1 MDRIAI
7 TGYGAVSPVG
17 LDAPSTWAALLD
29 GVSGVGPL
37 TEPWAEE
44 LPARIAGKVP
54 EGFEELLPV
63 RELRRL
69 DRSEQFAMVAGR
81 EAWERAGR
89 PEVDGERLGVAI
101 GTGIGGITTTVVQEH
116 NFADSG
122 PRRVSPHTVNMLMAN
137 GAAAW
142 LSIDI
147 GAKAGA
153 RTPVSACASGSE
165 AIAMGREMI
174 LSGSADVVV
183 AGGTEA
189 AIAGLTLASFAQTRA
204 LSKRNDEPTL
214 ASRPFD
220 VGRDGFVLGE
230 GAAVLVLERES
241 FARAR
246 GAAIYGFIEGAAV
259 TSDAFDIVGADP
271 ANQAR
276 TISSALKVAGV
287 GPGDVGF
294 VHAHATSTP
303 AGDVNESRAIAQA
316 GIQAPVTSTK
326 SMTGHLLG
334 GSGALSTLVAV
345 LALQEGVVP
354 PTTNLDQVD
363 PEIEVD
369 VVQNTKREVKADV
382 AVVNAFGFGGHNVAL
397 VIARS

>member
-17 LDAPSTWAALLD
+17 LDAPSTWAGLLD
-29 GVSGVGPL
+29 GVSGIVPL

-81 EAWERAGR
+81 EAWARAGK
-89 PEVDGERLGVAI
+89 PEVDGDRLGVAI

-116 NFADSG
+116 NFADAG

-189 AIAGLTLASFAQTRA
+189 AIAGLTLAAFAQTRA
-204 LSKRNDEPTL
+204 LSKRNDDPTH

-220 VGRDGFVLGE
+220 VARDGFVLGE

-246 GAAIYGFIEGAAV
+246 GAAIYGFVEGAAV

-276 TISSALKVAGV
+276 TITIALKMAGV
-287 GPGDVGF
+287 DPGDVGF

-303 AGDVNESRAIAQA
+303 AGDVNESRAIVQA
-316 GIQAPVTSTK
+316 GITAPVTSTK

-334 GSGALSTLVAV
+334 GSGALSTLATI

-354 PTTNLDQVD
+354 PTTNIEQVD

-369 VVQNTKREVKADV
+369 VVQNSKREVKADV
-382 AVVNAFGFGGHNVAL
+382 AVVNSFGFGGHNVAL